1 MAKLLSYRFS
11 SEPLTLRFIFE
22 GSRINVLGVEVM
34 FVAVSPVTWPG
45 ELWVE
50 ELSTVDLADML
61 GIPVHV
67 QLGLHLLESF
77 IEGVV

>member
-1 MAKLLSYRFS
+1 
-11 SEPLTLRFIFE
+11 
-22 GSRINVLGVEVM
+22 M
-34 FVAVSPVTWPG
+34 FVAVSTVTWPG

-67 QLGLHLLESF
+67 QLSLHLLERL
-77 IEGVV
+77 IEGVVGVKVVRVSQSWPWSYHQSS